1 SAAVVNA
8 HAMEYMRQ
16 GIEIRSQADR
26 EAERFLQDKLVELK
40 EKLEKSEIA
49 LNDYRR
55 EKGIIPGLMS
65 VNGKDA
71 VVLDRLADLS
81 KELTTARIAR
91 IGLEAQLQMIKNQHY
106 DSLPAVMGNSL
117 VQTLESQLNDL
128 YGQNASM
135 SNQFKPDYPPLA
147 QLQAKVR
154 ETQDR
159 LGAEIDRVVKGI
171 ETSYQ
176 EATDREDKLQAELDR
191 QRTIT
196 LGLNDA
202 AVGYAMLDR
211 EVDTNRQLYD
221 SVLKA

>member
-81 KELTTARIAR
+81 KVLTAARVAR
-91 IGLEAQLQMIKNQHY
+91 IGLEAQLQLIHSKQY
-106 DSLPAVMGNSL
+106 DSLPEGVGNSQI
-117 VQTLESQLNDL
+117 VSLE
-128 YGQNASM
+128 
-135 SNQFKPDYPPLA
+135 
-147 QLQAKVR
+147 
-154 ETQDR
+154 
-159 LGAEIDRVVKGI
+159 
-171 ETSYQ
+171 
-176 EATDREDKLQAELDR
+176 
-191 QRTIT
+191 
-196 LGLNDA
+196 
-202 AVGYAMLDR
+202 
-211 EVDTNRQLYD
+211 
-221 SVLKA
+221 